1 MSGKTIQKKSKTL
14 LGLSLAGA
22 LVALLTMAFAAEAIE
37 IRARCDYRNNGRER
51 TKVSVDVKNAT
62 VSGTYSAMVNNLYSA
77 TESITLPNDEAEF
90 DFDSNPRNIARGATP
105 IPPDLGSV
113 GSVNVTV
120 TGPGVETSFSI
131 PCPGEVR
138 MP

>member
-1 MSGKTIQKKSKTL
+1 MSGKTIQRRSKTS

-37 IRARCDYRNNGRER
+37 IRARCDYRGGARER

-62 VSGTYSAMVNNLYSA
+62 VSGDYSANLNDVYGA
-77 TESITLPNDEAEF
+77 TERITLPNDEAEF
-90 DFDSNPRNIARGATP
+90 DFDSNPKNIARGATP
-105 IPPDLGSV
+105 IPADLGSV
-113 GSVNVTV
+113 GFVEVSV
-120 TGPGVETSFSI
+120 TGPGVETSFSV

-138 MP
+138 VP